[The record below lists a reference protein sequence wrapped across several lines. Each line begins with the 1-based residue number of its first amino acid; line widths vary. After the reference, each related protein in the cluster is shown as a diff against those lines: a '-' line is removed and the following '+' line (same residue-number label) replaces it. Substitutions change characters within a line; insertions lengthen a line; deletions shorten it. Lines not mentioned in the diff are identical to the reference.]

1 MPALQLPAGQ
11 LLKVGSSGAAITTL
25 QQQLTDLGFNPGAIS
40 ETFTLQTKSAVIAF
54 QNSRPLLIADGV
66 VGPVTAASLNDASLD
81 LDGQQKLKDISANNK
96 IISLVDLKKDTVLV
110 RWIQK
115 KLKALGLYPG
125 GQFIDGLWGPTTEAG
140 IISFC
145 EAANLNTMVSSPIQ
159 FDKAFADAL
168 INTKQ
173 LPSVLQQGK
182 DSASIFKKLS
192 DYNNRWIARFR
203 SQFPYDAL
211 AYLDRGVDHS
221 PYHAEIQ
228 HYAKHLEQT
237 IDNSLINA
245 SPPNDFSAYPELGK
259 KTDILE
265 GSSLDFLGKN
275 ITEACICLGSFS
287 VGDPEVRVRWLGKNA
302 LRNTQCLSA
311 TKFLPVL
318 SVVSQVNGVPNKGK
332 LNVCECNI
340 GEKGSGTGENF
351 QSLVTDMVSYRR
363 SVGNSN
369 ALGLMFKLFKKPE
382 DLEKWIA
389 KTVTGNIA
397 ANGNI
402 APGFSFNSIY
412 GVPPAIDDPELI
424 DPSNTSILKSQA
436 TGDDYPGESG
446 GGKNAVSV
454 YDLCRFISM
463 VGWHHHLS
471 NKRLPHANWESL
483 TGVVTA
489 MGTDSARYIDV
500 ALETLGLENVIT
512 SPVIISKLGYGK
524 SALVYVAFVQ
534 FVDEHLK
541 EQGQPAKLRSIAM
554 ALRAAKNNQTDTEA
568 VRVDAGMAA
577 AVTEILRR
585 VVTEELA

>member
-1 MPALQLPAGQ
+1 MPVLQLPAGQ
-11 LLKVGSSGAAITTL
+11 LLRVGSSGAAITTL

-40 ETFTLQTKSAVIAF
+40 GTFTLQTKSAVIAF
-54 QNSRPLLIADGV
+54 QNSRPLLVADGV
-66 VGPVTAASLNDASLD
+66 VGLVTAASLNDASLD

-96 IISLVDLKKDTVLV
+96 IISLADFKKDTVLV

-145 EAANLNTMVSSPIQ
+145 EATNLNTMASSAIQ
-159 FDKAFADAL
+159 FDNAFADAL
-168 INTKQ
+168 NNTQQ

-182 DSASIFKKLS
+182 DSASILNKLS
-192 DYNNRWIARFR
+192 DYNKRWIARFR
-203 SQFPYDAL
+203 NQFPYAAL
-211 AYLDRGVDHS
+211 AYLDRGVEHS

-228 HYAKHLEQT
+228 HYTQRLEQI
-237 IDNSLINA
+237 IDNSLIDA
-245 SPPNDFSAYPELGK
+245 SPLSNFSVYPELGK
-259 KTDILE
+259 KPDILE
-265 GSSLDFLGKN
+265 GSSLDFLGEN

-287 VGDPEVRVRWLGKNA
+287 VGNPEVRVRWLGKNA
-302 LRNTQCLSA
+302 LKNTQCLSA

-318 SVVSQVNGVPNKGK
+318 SVVCQANEPPNGT

-340 GEKGSGTGENF
+340 REAGSGTGENF
-351 QSLVTDMVSYRR
+351 QTLVTDMVSYRR
-363 SVGNSN
+363 GVSHSN
-369 ALGLMFKLFKKPE
+369 ALGLMFKLFKRPG
-382 DLEKWIA
+382 DLEAWIA
-389 KTVTGNIA
+389 KTVTGNISA
-397 ANGNI
+397 TGNI

-412 GVPPAIDDPELI
+412 GVPPAINRPELI
-424 DPSNTSILKSQA
+424 APSKTFILKSKA
-436 TGDDYPGESG
+436 TEVDYPGESG

-454 YDLCRFISM
+454 YDLCRLISM
-463 VGWHHHLS
+463 VGWHHHLP
-471 NKRLPHANWESL
+471 NKHLLHANWESL
-483 TGVVTA
+483 SGVVTA

-512 SPVIISKLGYGK
+512 SPVIISKLGYGN